1 MEEKRLHRP
10 IAITLD
16 GPVASGKTAVG
27 KLVAERLDCRFL
39 DTGMMYRAVT
49 YAAQQREVSL
59 EDLDGLVELAER
71 LDMSLSAANGK
82 DRLTMDGEDVTGK
95 LRLPVVERGVSL
107 VARVPGVRRAMV
119 SQQQAIARQGP
130 IVMVGR
136 DIGTVVLPNA
146 PTKVFLT
153 ASVGER
159 ARRRHMEMERQGA
172 KGAYEQVLAELQ
184 RRDKIDSERD
194 DSPLRPAKDAAVLN
208 TDGKT
213 IQELVEQI
221 VSFIGRD

>member
-1 MEEKRLHRP
+1 
-10 IAITLD
+10 
-16 GPVASGKTAVG
+16 
-27 KLVAERLDCRFL
+27 
-39 DTGMMYRAVT
+39 
-49 YAAQQREVSL
+49 
-59 EDLDGLVELAER
+59 
-71 LDMSLSAANGK
+71 
-82 DRLTMDGEDVTGK
+82 
-95 LRLPVVERGVSL
+95 
-107 VARVPGVRRAMV
+107 MV

>member
-1 MEEKRLHRP
+1 MHRP

>member
-119 SQQQAIARQGP
+119 SQQRAIAGQGP

-136 DIGTVVLPNA
+136 DIGTVVLPDA